1 MGKAD
6 KLRDCPAVGCKI
18 SGQECGSKRGT
29 VYDCPSTCPHF
40 PWTLEN
46 YDQALEIVRRF
57 DGKLLDFS
65 GKTVGRS
72 AVMQRLRPDAV
83 KDEVDEM
90 EFVQRCHREFYRAE
104 VRPGKTLFD
113 VWRDEGWSGLRND
126 EIYLAHYA
134 VRTRAAVIEVRRV
147 IDDVQCECIDLL
159 ADEGDAFI
167 VCDRALAGEAR
178 LYQAFCAWL
187 TPGPFFERV
196 QGVAFALPLSPE
208 SARSAALRHVE
219 SLGGPVEGAAEIT
232 AWLGENM
239 VDLVRSLNKESADRM
254 ERVWRN
260 LDVKQCVA
268 TYRFRGNAEDLG
280 LSGREDFDE
289 IPPDAEEIAGR
300 GPHRCFVWLRTG
312 PSLAWEKFLPEALQ
326 GGGIGPGVGM
336 WGHLRIFDD
345 RAEISAMSAMH
356 FEPMKEM
363 LAEFFGD
370 RFVFEKEFVAD
381 IAKQTGPGRQR
392 ARSGDRRTGPEAVPS
407 PEAAAAAQSFIRAH
421 YAKFLG
427 EPVPALDGLTPRE
440 AAAKPEM
447 RGRLVDLM
455 KGHLQ
460 SVDNLG
466 RRNGGVYDI
475 GWVLEDL
482 GLHELAATP
491 HSSAVPP
498 RPRHWWRVLGEDDV
512 VRVLE
517 DPGRMNDQALSL
529 SAPELVDHIDDFAGR
544 FDLSG
549 GERGLTL
556 MLASMVLEALL
567 PPDMD
572 PPYIDHEEME
582 NESVEIFRRLAEVDD
597 HSERLTDLVNGSSQ
611 PALIGTLAAIAA
623 SAALGKEKVLRP
635 FGRVRSGMAVVI
647 VVEIEALIRCL
658 RRSAL
663 G

>member
-6 KLRDCPAVGCKI
+6 RLRDCPAAGRSI
-18 SGQECGSKRGT
+18 DGQECGSKRGT
-29 VYDCPSTCPHF
+29 KYACPLTCPYF
-40 PWTLEN
+40 PWTVEN
-46 YDQALEIVRRF
+46 YDQALEIARRF
-57 DGKLLDFS
+57 DGKLLDFF
-65 GKTVGRS
+65 GRTVGRS
-72 AVMQRLRPDAV
+72 AVMQRLRPEAV
-83 KDEVDEM
+83 KDEVGEM
-90 EFVQRCHREFYRAE
+90 EFVQRCYREFYRAE

-113 VWRDEGWSGLRND
+113 VWRDEGWAGLRND
-126 EIYLAHYA
+126 EIFLAGHA
-134 VRTRAAVIEVRRV
+134 VRTRATVVEVRRV
-147 IDDVQCECIDLL
+147 IDDLQCECVDLL
-159 ADEGDAFI
+159 AGDGAPFT
-167 VCDRALAGEAR
+167 VCDRGLAGGAR
-178 LYQAFCAWL
+178 QYQAFCAWL

-196 QGVAFALPLSPE
+196 QGVAFPLPLSPE
-208 SARSAALRHVE
+208 SARSVALRHIE
-219 SLGGPVEGAAEIT
+219 LLGGPVEGAAEIT
-232 AWLGENM
+232 AWLGDNM
-239 VDLVRSLNKESADRM
+239 ADLVRSVNGESAARM
-254 ERVWRN
+254 ERVWQN

-268 TYRFRGNAEDLG
+268 TYRFKGEVEDLG

-300 GPHRCFVWLRTG
+300 GPHRCFVWLRAG
-312 PSLAWEKFLPEALQ
+312 PSQAWEKFLPESLQ

-336 WGHLRIFDD
+336 WGHLRIFDG

-381 IAKQTGPGRQR
+381 IAKQTGPGRQV
-392 ARSGDRRTGPEAVPS
+392 ARFGDRSAGPEAAMS
-407 PEAAAAAQSFIRAH
+407 PGMVEAAQSFIRSH
-421 YAKFLG
+421 YGKFLR

-460 SVDNLG
+460 SVDDLG
-466 RRNGGVYDI
+466 RRNGVIYDI

-482 GLHELAATP
+482 GLHELAAAP
-491 HSSAVPP
+491 HSSALLP

-517 DPGRMNDQALSL
+517 DPGRMNDQSLSL

-544 FDLSG
+544 LELSD
-549 GERGLTL
+549 GERALTL
-556 MLASMVLEALL
+556 MLAGMVLEALL

-582 NESVEIFRRLAEVDD
+582 NESVEIFRRLTEVDD
-597 HSERLTDLVNGSSQ
+597 HSERLTDLVDGSSQ

-635 FGRVRSGMAVVI
+635 FGRVRPGMAVVI

>member
-1 MGKAD
+1 MGRAD
-6 KLRDCPAVGCKI
+6 KFRDCPAAGRNI
-18 SGQECGSKRGT
+18 TGQECGSKRGT
-29 VYDCPSTCPHF
+29 VYDCPSSCPHF
-40 PWTLEN
+40 PWTVEN

-57 DGKLLDFS
+57 DGKLLDFF
-65 GKTVGRS
+65 GKTLGRS
-72 AVMQRLRPDAV
+72 AVMPRLRPDAV

-90 EFVQRCHREFYRAE
+90 EFIQRCYREFYRAE

-113 VWRDEGWSGLRND
+113 VWRDEGWVGLRND
-126 EIYLAHYA
+126 EIFLAGHA
-134 VRTRAAVIEVRRV
+134 VRTRATILEVRRV
-147 IDDVQCECIDLL
+147 IDGLQCECIDLV
-159 ADEGDAFI
+159 AGDGVPFT
-167 VCDRALAGEAR
+167 VCDRGLASGAR
-178 LYQAFCAWL
+178 QYQAFCAWL

-196 QGVAFALPLSPE
+196 QGVAFPLPSSPE
-208 SARSAALRHVE
+208 SARAVALRHIE

-232 AWLGENM
+232 AWLGDNM
-239 VDLVRSLNKESADRM
+239 SDLVRSVNEEAAARM
-254 ERVWRN
+254 ERVWQN

-268 TYRFRGNAEDLG
+268 TYRFEGRVDDLG

-289 IPPDAEEIAGR
+289 IPPDPEEIAER
-300 GPHRCFVWLRTG
+300 GPHRCFVWLRAG
-312 PSLAWEKFLPEALQ
+312 PSQAWEKFLPEALR

-336 WGHLRIFDD
+336 WGHLRIFDG

-370 RFVFEKEFVAD
+370 RFVFEREFVGD
-381 IAKQTGPGRQR
+381 IAKQTGAAMHGQQ
-392 ARSGDRRTGPEAVPS
+392 SGECNAGP
-407 PEAAAAAQSFIRAH
+407 AAALSPGVAEATQSMIRAH
-421 YAKFLG
+421 YAKFLR

-460 SVDNLG
+460 SVDDLG
-466 RRNGGVYDI
+466 RRNGDVYDI

-482 GLHELAATP
+482 RLHELIAA
-491 HSSAVPP
+491 P
-498 RPRHWWRVLGEDDV
+498 RLSGRPAIPRNWWRVLGEDEV
-512 VRVLE
+512 VQILD
-517 DPGRMNDQALSL
+517 DPERTKGPPMAL
-529 SAPELVDHIDDFAGR
+529 SAPELVDHINDFADQ
-544 FDLSG
+544 FDFSD
-549 GERGLTL
+549 GERALTL
-556 MLASMVLEALL
+556 MLASMTLTALL

-582 NESVEIFRRLAEVDD
+582 NEAMEIFQRLTEVDD
-597 HSERLTDLVNGSSQ
+597 PSEQLTDLVVGSSQ
-611 PALIGTLAAIAA
+611 PALIGTLAALAA

-635 FGRVRSGMAVVI
+635 LGRVRHAMAALV